1 MDSSNKPCLYVSAN
15 TRSKTIMK
23 KTKLL
28 KEKTLN
34 KLVEKAELKVKVKPL
49 SFKQCDIF
57 CGANGNKPSNR

>member
-1 MDSSNKPCLYVSAN
+1 MDIKTKPCIYVSSN
-15 TRSKTIMK
+15 TRSKTN

-34 KLVEKAELKVKVKPL
+34 KLVKKAEESVKVKPL

-57 CGANGNKPSNR
+57 CGNVPSNK

>member
-1 MDSSNKPCLYVSAN
+1 MDLSTKPCVYVSAN

-34 KLVEKAELKVKVKPL
+34 KLVEKAELKVKVKPMT
-49 SFKQCDIF
+49 FKQCDIF
-57 CGANGNKPSNR
+57 CDVAGNKPSNR